1 MGCTSSKEKE
11 QAAAAAAE
19 KQRKREAATAAL
31 NAPKVDPK
39 DFMACKLK
47 GQTIVKEPGSAHLR
61 GFASTGLP
69 RSACVDR
76 ASHVPDAD
84 DVCLIVFCVLVQFH
98 SRPTVHHRRVRGL
111 HDLLA

>member
-47 GQTIVKEPGSAHLR
+47 GQTIVKEPGSAHHTRICKHGTATKRLR
-61 GFASTGLP
+61 RP
-69 RSACVDR
+69 RVSC
-76 ASHVPDAD
+76 
-84 DVCLIVFCVLVQFH
+84 
-98 SRPTVHHRRVRGL
+98 T
-111 HDLLA
+111 